1 MTPLLSTTQAVL
13 VTGANGYLGLHVV
26 DQLLKHD
33 KTVCATVRS
42 ERAAQTIRTIF
53 QEHIKSNQLRIGF
66 IEDLTKPESFRTVF
80 DDTITNVVHVASPC
94 PMGKDIQDNVR
105 EMLGPAISGT
115 TAVLEAANAYTSPSF
130 RRVVQISS
138 FSAMLDFSKG
148 PRPGYVYTEADWNPV
163 TYGEAATERNS
174 TALYLASKALSE
186 KAVWEWAARNMPGF
200 DIVCLCP
207 SMVLGP
213 HIETIDS
220 MSSLH
225 STASL
230 LWNLVDTPQIPPLDF
245 AGAIDVRDAALMVA
259 AAVDKPDASGKRLLL
274 AEHFDW
280 QSAADAAREGLPQE
294 ARSRIPVGKPGSGRV
309 EALNNLYTVD
319 GSKAVEVLGVRYR
332 PMAETVVD
340 TLKQFFEVEAREKA
354 PKP

>member
-1 MTPLLSTTQAVL
+1 MTPLLSTTVL

-42 ERAAQTIRTIF
+42 ERAAQTIRTNF
-53 QEHIKSNQLRIGF
+53 EEHIKSNQLRIGF
-66 IEDLTKPESFRTVF
+66 IEDLTKLESFQNVF
-80 DDTITNVVHVASPC
+80 DDTIASVVHVASPC
-94 PMGKDIQDNVR
+94 PMGKNIQDNVR

-115 TAVLEAANAYTSPSF
+115 TAVLKAAKTYASPSF

-138 FSAMLDFSKG
+138 FSAMLDLSKG
-148 PRPGYVYTEADWNPV
+148 PRPGYVYTETDWNPV
-163 TYGEAATERNS
+163 TYGEAATERDS
-174 TALYLASKALSE
+174 AVLYLASKALSE
-186 KAVWEWAARNMPGF
+186 KAVWEWAARNRPRF

-220 MSSLH
+220 MTSLH

-230 LWNLVDTPQIPPLDF
+230 LWSLVDAPQVPPLEF

-259 AAVDKPDASGKRLLL
+259 AAVDKPDASGKRFLL

-294 ARSRIPVGKPGSGRV
+294 VRLRIPVGNPGSGRA
-309 EALNNLYTVD
+309 EALQNLYTVD

-340 TLKQFFEVEAREKA
+340 TLKQFLQVEASEKA
-354 PKP
+354 S

>member
-1 MTPLLSTTQAVL
+1 MTPLLSTTVL

-42 ERAAQTIRTIF
+42 ERAAQTIRTNF
-53 QEHIKSNQLRIGF
+53 QEHIKSNQLRIGL
-66 IEDLTKPESFRTVF
+66 IKDLTKPESFHNLF
-80 DDTITNVVHVASPC
+80 DDTITSVVHVASPC
-94 PMGKDIQDNVR
+94 PMGKNIQDNVR

-115 TAVLEAANAYTSPSF
+115 TAVLEAAKTYASPSF

-138 FSAMLDFSKG
+138 FSAMLDLSKG

-163 TYGEAATERNS
+163 TYGEAATESNS
-174 TALYLASKALSE
+174 SALYLASKALSE
-186 KAVWEWAARNMPGF
+186 KAVWDWAARNKPCF

-207 SMVLGP
+207 SLVLGP

-220 MSSLH
+220 MTSLH

-230 LWNLVDTPQIPPLDF
+230 LWNLIDAPQVPPLDF
-245 AGAIDVRDAALMVA
+245 AGAIDVRDAALMVT

-280 QSAADAAREGLPQE
+280 QSATDAAREGLPQKV
-294 ARSRIPVGKPGSGRV
+294 RPRIPVGKPGSGRA
-309 EALNNLYTVD
+309 EALKNLYTVD

-340 TLKQFFEVEAREKA
+340 TLKQFLQVEARETA
-354 PKP
+354 F

>member
-1 MTPLLSTTQAVL
+1 M
-13 VTGANGYLGLHVV
+13 HVV

-33 KTVCATVRS
+33 KMVCAAVRS
-42 ERAAQTIRTIF
+42 ERAAKTVRTNF
-53 QEHIKSNQLRIGF
+53 QEYIKSNQLRIGF
-66 IEDLTKPESFRTVF
+66 IDDLTQPESFQTVL
-80 DDTITNVVHVASPC
+80 DETITSIIHVASPL
-94 PMGKDIQDNVR
+94 PMGKNIQDNER
-105 EMLGPAISGT
+105 EMLGPAIAGT
-115 TAVLEAANAYTSPSF
+115 TAVLEAANMYASPSF

-138 FSAMLDFSKG
+138 VSAMLDLSKG

-163 TYGEAATERNS
+163 TYEEAAMESNS
-174 TALYLASKALSE
+174 TLLYVSSKALSE
-186 KAVWEWAARNMPGF
+186 KAVWEWAARNNPRF

-207 SMVLGP
+207 STVFGP

-220 MSSLH
+220 MTTLH

-230 LWNLVDTPQIPPLDF
+230 LWNLIDAPQIPALEF

-294 ARSRIPVGKPGSGRV
+294 ARSRIPVGKPGYGRD
-309 EALNNLYTVD
+309 EALRNLYAVN

-332 PMAETVVD
+332 SLAETVID
-340 TLKQFFEVEAREKA
+340 TLKQFLELEAREKA
-354 PKP
+354 S

>member
-1 MTPLLSTTQAVL
+1 MTPLPSTTVL
-13 VTGANGYLGLHVV
+13 VTGANGYLGLHIV

-42 ERAAQTIRTIF
+42 ERAAETVRTNF
-53 QEHIKSNQLRIGF
+53 QEHIKNNQLRIGF
-66 IEDLTKPESFRTVF
+66 IEDLTKPETFQPVF
-80 DDTITNVVHVASPC
+80 DEAITCVIHVASPC
-94 PMGKDIQDNVR
+94 PMGKDIQDNER
-105 EMLGPAISGT
+105 EMLSPAIAGT
-115 TAVLEAANAYTSPSF
+115 TAVLEAANMYASPSF

-138 FSAMLDFSKG
+138 FSAMLDISKG

-163 TYGEAATERNS
+163 TYEEAATERNS
-174 TALYLASKALSE
+174 TVLYLASKALSE
-186 KAVWEWAARNMPGF
+186 KAVWKWAARNSPRF

-207 SMVLGP
+207 STVFGP

-220 MSSLH
+220 MTSLH

-230 LWNLVDTPQIPPLDF
+230 LWNLVDAPQVPALDF

-294 ARSRIPVGKPGSGRV
+294 ACSRIPVGRPGCGRD
-309 EALNNLYTVD
+309 EAVNNLYAVD

-332 PMAETVVD
+332 PLAETVID
-340 TLKQFFEVEAREKA
+340 TLKQFLEVEARDKA
-354 PKP
+354 S